1 MKSVFRAFLLLL
13 TILVVILV
21 VNTVRFES
29 KQLDVQV
36 VPAPPLA
43 DQALEHFQQA
53 VRIKT
58 ISFGDTIP
66 PDSSEFFAFHRFLE
80 SAYPRVHE
88 NLKLEKVEDYSLL
101 YTWEGSDPSAK
112 PIVLMAHMDVVPV
125 EPGTESIWTVDPF
138 GGEIK
143 NDTIWGRGT
152 TDDKM
157 NLIAMMEA
165 VELLLASGF
174 KPPQTIYLSFGHDE
188 EVGGTGA
195 IAIANLLKSRNIKA
209 AMVLD
214 EGGIITVDKVP
225 GMNQPVALIGTSEK
239 GYLSLNLSLEEYG
252 GHSSIPAAETSIDIL
267 SRAILK
273 LRDNPFEA
281 SFSRSTSDF
290 MDYVGPEQPFLQ
302 KMFFANRWLFESVI
316 VGIYEGSSG
325 GNAMVRTTIAPT
337 IFNAGIKDNVIP
349 TIAKA
354 TVNFRLLPGD
364 TRESVIEKVKSIL
377 ADDRIKIEP
386 TAFGNEPSK
395 VTPTDGLAFKVVEKA
410 IRTSFDNTIV
420 APFLMVGATDSR
432 HFGEVSDQII
442 KFSPMTD
449 PIGFHGID
457 ERISVEGYRHG
468 IWFYEQLI
476 RSFNE

>member
-1 MKSVFRAFLLLL
+1 MA
-13 TILVVILV
+13 IALVVVLV

-66 PDSSEFFAFHRFLE
+66 PDSSQFFAFHRFLS
-80 SAYPRVHE
+80 SAYPRAHE
-88 NLKLEKVEDYSLL
+88 NLTLEKLEDYSLL
-101 YTWEGSDPSAK
+101 YKWEGSNLSAN

-165 VELLLASGF
+165 VESLLGSGF
-174 KPPQTIYLSFGHDE
+174 KPTQTIYLSFGHDE

-214 EGGIITVDKVP
+214 EGGIITLDKVP
-225 GMNQPVALIGTSEK
+225 GVNQPIALIGTSEK

-252 GHSSIPAAETSIDIL
+252 GHSSIPASETSIDIL

-281 SFSRSTSDF
+281 SFSKSTSDF

-302 KMFFANRWLFESVI
+302 RMFFANRWLFESVI
-316 VGIYEGSSG
+316 VGIYEGSAG

-337 IFNAGIKDNVIP
+337 IFNAGVKDNVIP

-364 TRESVIEKVKSIL
+364 TRETVIEKVKSTL

-386 TAFGNEPSK
+386 TAFGNEPSN
-395 VTPTDGLAFKVVEKA
+395 VTPTNGPAFRAVEKA
-410 IRTSFDNTIV
+410 IRMSFDKTIV

-432 HFGEVSDQII
+432 HFSEVSDQII
-442 KFSPMTD
+442 KFSPMSD

-457 ERISVEGYRHG
+457 ERISVDGYRHG

>member
-1 MKSVFRAFLLLL
+1 MKSVFRGFLLLAI
-13 TILVVILV
+13 TLVVVLV

-29 KQLDVQV
+29 KQLNAQV
-36 VPAPPLA
+36 VTAPPLT
-43 DQALEHFQQA
+43 DLALEHFQQA

-66 PDSSEFFAFHRFLE
+66 PDSSQFFAFHRFLR

-88 NLKLEKVEDYSLL
+88 NLALERVKDYSLL
-101 YTWEGSDPSAK
+101 YKWEGSNPSAN

-138 GGEIK
+138 GGVIK

-165 VELLLASGF
+165 VETLLASGF
-174 KPPQTIYLSFGHDE
+174 TPSQTIYFSFGHDE
-188 EVGGTGA
+188 EIGGAGA
-195 IAIANLLKSRNIKA
+195 IAIASLLKSRNIRA
-209 AMVLD
+209 SLVLD
-214 EGGIITVDKVP
+214 EGGIITLDKVP
-225 GMNQPVALIGTSEK
+225 GVSQPVALIGTSEK
-239 GYLSLNLSLEEYG
+239 GYLSLNLSVEVNG
-252 GHSSIPAAETSIDIL
+252 GHSSMPGTETAIDIL

-281 SFSRSTSDF
+281 GFSKSTSDF

-302 KMFFANRWLFESVI
+302 KMFFANRWLFEGVI
-316 VGIYEGSSG
+316 VGIYEGSAG

-364 TRESVIEKVKSIL
+364 TRESVIDKVKSTIG
-377 ADDRIKIEP
+377 DSRVKVEP

-395 VTPTDGLAFKVVEKA
+395 VTPTDGLAFKAVEKA
-410 IRTSFDNTIV
+410 VRTSFDKTIV

-432 HFGEVSDQII
+432 HFSEVSDQII

-457 ERISVEGYRHG
+457 ERISVDGYRHG

>member
-1 MKSVFRAFLLLL
+1 MKSVFRGFLLLAI
-13 TILVVILV
+13 TLVVVLV

-29 KQLDVQV
+29 KQLNAQV
-36 VPAPPLA
+36 VPAPPLTNL
-43 DQALEHFQQA
+43 ALEHFQQA

-66 PDSSEFFAFHRFLE
+66 PDSSQFFAFHRFLR

-88 NLKLEKVEDYSLL
+88 NLALERVKDYSLL
-101 YTWEGSDPSAK
+101 YKWEGSNPSAN

-138 GGEIK
+138 GGVIK

-165 VELLLASGF
+165 VETLLASGF
-174 KPPQTIYLSFGHDE
+174 TPSQTIYFSFGHDE
-188 EVGGTGA
+188 EIGGAGA
-195 IAIANLLKSRNIKA
+195 IAIASLLKSRNIRA
-209 AMVLD
+209 SLVLD
-214 EGGIITVDKVP
+214 EGGIITLDKVP
-225 GMNQPVALIGTSEK
+225 GVSQPVALIGTSEK
-239 GYLSLNLSLEEYG
+239 GYLSLNLSVEVNG
-252 GHSSIPAAETSIDIL
+252 GHSSMPGTETAIDIL

-281 SFSRSTSDF
+281 GFSKSTSDF

-316 VGIYEGSSG
+316 IGIYEGSAG

-337 IFNAGIKDNVIP
+337 IFNAGIKDNIIP
-349 TIAKA
+349 TIARA
-354 TVNFRLLPGD
+354 TINFRLLPGD
-364 TRESVIEKVKSIL
+364 SREAVIEKVKYIL
-377 ADDRIKIEP
+377 ADDRVKVEP

-395 VTPTDGLAFKVVEKA
+395 VTPTDGIAFKAVERSV
-410 IRTSFDNTIV
+410 RTTFDNTIV

-432 HFGEVSDQII
+432 HFSEVSDQII
-442 KFSPMTD
+442 KFSPMSD

-457 ERISVEGYRHG
+457 ERISVDGYRHG